1 MSEKI
6 DVPRALD
13 TVALLSQFGNASAKN
28 LADYTTALVEALE
41 HRMKCKGHTR
51 KLNITQRDYIH
62 EDCPECFSHSAL
74 LPTTPRA
81 EEE

>member
-41 HRMKCKGHTR
+41 HAMTLLNRESEELEKWGAYLEWCHATR
-51 KLNITQRDYIH
+51 
-62 EDCPECFSHSAL
+62 AL
-74 LPTTPRA
+74 LPSKSEG
-81 EEE
+81 EENESA